1 MMTRRPKL
9 FSPRSTQSGFTI
21 IEGLLAIIIVSILLI
36 GVAPMIVVSVATRV
50 QSRRVELATQA
61 ARTYIDGVR
70 TGKVALPLRTV
81 ALKETKQVTN
91 PKTGLKELQF
101 DPNRNVF
108 ATEAAPT
115 ALPVCTA
122 AQGATYPFAVNP
134 KTLAGQLVYPYCNNQ
149 NIPQNGSLYCV
160 DLDQDGGCRPNSSKD
175 LIVQAFRS
183 ATLPVLTDDGSKGYL
198 LGVRVYRADAFDG
211 GGTLTTT
218 QLRGGKKVGTAGT
231 GLGVNGAERYAPL
244 VEMTTEVRGSSTT
257 FQGLC
262 DRLGGCK

>member
-1 MMTRRPKL
+1 
-9 FSPRSTQSGFTI
+9 
-21 IEGLLAIIIVSILLI
+21 
-36 GVAPMIVVSVATRV
+36 MIVVSVATRV

-81 ALKETKQVTN
+81 ALKETKQVKN
-91 PKTGLKELQF
+91 PKTGLDELQF
-101 DPNRNVF
+101 VPNREGF
-108 ATEAAPT
+108 AEVVAPQAT
-115 ALPVCTA
+115 DLGAGCIEDDKGPKYTRGLGVPLALE
-122 AQGATYPFAVNP
+122 G
-134 KTLAGQLVYPYCNNQ
+134 KLIYPYCQ
-149 NIPQNGSLYCV
+149 NTAGNAGKSLYCV
-160 DLDQDGGCRPNSSKD
+160 DIDQDGGCSPKSSKD

-183 ATLPVLTDDGSKGYL
+183 ATPPVLTDDGSKGYL

-211 GGTLTTT
+211 SGTLTTT